1 MFKITDAAAQQI
13 LEAAKQSEAE
23 GLALRVAAK
32 ALSDG
37 HIEYGMGFDEP
48 QEGDVRVEHGG
59 VTVVI
64 DPPSNDLLDDASMD
78 YVEIE
83 PGQHR
88 FIFLNP
94 LDPHY
99 QPPKKS
105 KPAEKK

>member
-1 MFKITDAAAQQI
+1 MFKITDAAAKQI
-13 LEAAKQSEAE
+13 LDASKQSDAE

-48 QEGDVRVEHGG
+48 QESDVRIEHAGA
-59 VTVVI
+59 TVII
-64 DPPSNDLLDDASMD
+64 DPPSNDLLDEASMD
-78 YVEIE
+78 FVEIE
-83 PGQHR
+83 PGVER

-99 QPPKKS
+99 IPPKKK
-105 KPAEKK
+105 KPAEK